1 MPYVAVLIFIILAL
15 ETRKLRVIRREEKKK
30 LKKMKSIPEA
40 FLALG
45 VGLKLIHFEK
55 TTLVLLISIRT
66 TKLSL
71 ARVYNPCLFLGLCP

>member
-55 TTLVLLISIRT
+55 TLVLLISIRT
-66 TKLSL
+66 MKLSL